1 MISAVIFDLGGTLL
15 DFNPDQRP
23 WLDWE
28 RVGLASAYAYLS
40 AQGYRIEEQELVAY
54 FLDHLPER
62 WERAAQGGENLRLGD
77 VMREVRRDADGAR
90 DRGCSGALYRA
101 ARRARRP
108 LRRYG

>member
-62 WERAAQGGENLRLGD
+62 PLQPRLVKNG
-77 VMREVRRDADGAR
+77 RF
-90 DRGCSGALYRA
+90 DRVLVFRS
-101 ARRARRP
+101 
-108 LRRYG
+108 